1 MGGSRSGMDHEADVV
16 ILGAGAAGLAAAER
30 LMRKGLRVIV
40 LEARDRVGGRV
51 ATLRDTMAEVPL
63 ELGAEFIHGKPGGL
77 LRRAHRAG
85 LTVSPCNDRHALLW
99 RGKLGDGEDAFAFQE
114 PLMSAKGPDRPM
126 ADWLEEQAHIHRWS
140 PVVCAMARSYV
151 RGFYAADPEVASTL
165 AIARME
171 RTADASGGTTPSRVL
186 EGYDRVPH
194 AMAAKLLAKPDTLFL
209 NAVAEEVRWRP
220 GSVLVRARTRQG
232 TPLGTFRGAHA
243 VVTLP
248 LGVLQAKPPAPGA
261 VRFVPRVREQERAW
275 GRLAMGSLVKIF
287 LRFRTAF
294 WREQEATARF
304 GFFHAPASAF
314 PTWWTLSPHRRT
326 RHLVGWSGGPAAASL
341 SRSSERVVLGRA
353 LQGLSQL
360 FHVSVR
366 ELNARLEAWHVQ
378 DWQAEPYTRGGY
390 AVIPSGA
397 MDAVAALAR
406 PVGRTLFFA
415 GEATHAGGDEGTVH
429 GALETGRRAAD
440 ELLDRRSK
448 A

>member
-1 MGGSRSGMDHEADVV
+1 MDHKADVV

-30 LMRKGLRVIV
+30 LMGKGLRVIV

-51 ATLRDTMAEVPL
+51 ATVRDTVADVPL
-63 ELGAEFIHGKPGGL
+63 ELGAEFVHGKPTAL
-77 LRRAHRAG
+77 LRRIHRAG
-85 LTVSPCNDRHALLW
+85 LTVSPCNDTHALLW

-126 ADWLEEQAHIHRWS
+126 AAWVAEQARVHHWPPIVS
-140 PVVCAMARSYV
+140 AMAGSYV
-151 RGFYAADPEVASTL
+151 RGFYAADPHVASTL

-186 EGYDRVPH
+186 EGYDRVLH

-209 NAVAEEVRWRP
+209 NAVAEEVRWKP
-220 GSVLVRARTRQG
+220 GAVRVRARTRQG
-232 TPLGTFRGAHA
+232 TPLGTFQGEHA

-248 LGVLQAKPPAPGA
+248 VGVLQAKPPSPGA
-261 VRFVPRVREQERAW
+261 VRFVPRVRAQERAW
-275 GRLAMGSLVKIF
+275 NRLAMGSLLKIL

-294 WREQEATARF
+294 WREQESTARF
-304 GFFHAPASAF
+304 GFFHAPASPF
-314 PTWWTLSPHRRT
+314 PTWWTLAPHRRT
-326 RHLVGWSGGPAAASL
+326 RHLVGWSGGPAAAAL
-341 SRSSERVVLGRA
+341 SRLSEKAVLGRA

-360 FHVSVR
+360 FHRPVR
-366 ELNARLEAWHVQ
+366 ELNEQLEAWHVQ

-397 MDAVAALAR
+397 MDAVEALAR

-415 GEATHAGGDEGTVH
+415 GEATHWGGNEGTVH

-440 ELLDRRSK
+440 EVLARRSK